1 MTNAQMIRTENNT
14 KNDRM
19 YIALELSNK
28 TWKIFFS
35 NGFKKRK
42 KTIDAGKLYQLEHE
56 IAKTRKHF
64 GMSEDVKINSCYEE
78 GRDGFWIHRFLES
91 RGIHNIVVD
100 SASIEV
106 NRRSRRAKT
115 DRIDAE
121 KLLNMLM
128 RYIGGE
134 RKLWSVLH
142 VPSSNEED
150 ARRINRE
157 IKRLKKERTAH
168 TNRIKSLLILHGI
181 RLVINRKFLINLEQ
195 VRLWNGEKLP
205 RRVKAEIVRDYQR
218 YELIKVQLLEL
229 ELDKNALLKSENTQA
244 RKVVALKRL
253 KGIGTIS
260 SWDLVYEFFG
270 WRRFNNVQQVG
281 GAAGLAP
288 TPYASGSSDHEQGIS
303 KAGNRRVRSL
313 MIELAWYW
321 LRFQP
326 QSKLSCWFQERF
338 GSGGKRMRKI
348 GIVALA
354 RKLLVSLWKYLDKG
368 VLPEGAQMKAV
379 I

>member
-28 TWKIFFS
+28 TWKLFFS

-64 GMSEDVKINSCYEE
+64 GMSEDVKINSCYEA

-115 DRIDAE
+115 DRIDAD

-229 ELDKNALLKSENTQA
+229 ELDKKALLKSENTQA

-270 WRRFNNVQQVG
+270 WRRFNNVKQVG

>member
-35 NGFKKRK
+35 NGFKKRR

-64 GMSEDVKINSCYEE
+64 GMSEDVKINSCYEA

-115 DRIDAE
+115 DRIDAD

-270 WRRFNNVQQVG
+270 WRRFNNVKQVG

>member
-28 TWKIFFS
+28 TWKLLFS
-35 NGFKKRK
+35 NGFKKRQ

-64 GMSEDVKINSCYEE
+64 GMSEDVKINSCYEA

-115 DRIDAE
+115 DRIDAD

-270 WRRFNNVQQVG
+270 WRRFNNVKQVG

>member
-1 MTNAQMIRTENNT
+1 
-14 KNDRM
+14 M

-64 GMSEDVKINSCYEE
+64 GMSEDVKINSCYEA

-115 DRIDAE
+115 DRIDAD

-270 WRRFNNVQQVG
+270 WRRFNNVKQVG